1 MTDVVEF
8 LKENSPSY
16 VEALEQSNLD
26 LATDGYSEFPDT
38 RIYLEELTEDTDQ
51 LDTTVATAYSFLD
64 KQED

>member
-51 LDTTVATAYSFLD
+51 LDTTIATAYSFLD